1 MESEFSTKKESS
13 GRMTTLRFVLG
24 LLWLAAAF
32 FGMLLI
38 PCQCLWRARHYRS
51 ARIGARR
58 KDFAVAGSL
67 KMLCFFVS
75 GIVVAL
81 SGFWW
86 ELAWTCGETAFVFFL
101 LGLCLLHREAPIQGL
116 FDDDN
121 EEVLNNGEMLSLWYG
136 GMNEAY
142 CRFQVKLQT
151 SEPFSRSSEKDL
163 EYNFARTEAWAWD
176 DPYLR
181 VSAYYL
187 KGQGAIFLS
196 LLMLLIV
203 GAYIKIF
210 ESPFFH
216 NLYAWIP
223 MIFLLVVVMLLFIR
237 DVYREWMGHYRTLA
251 CALKEG
257 RDPDL
262 SDRARLA
269 EMRRAILVWG
279 RNNGY
284 VRFNRE
290 LGIWELH
297 RRGGR
302 MVG

>member
-1 MESEFSTKKESS
+1 M
-13 GRMTTLRFVLG
+13 
-24 LLWLAAAF
+24 
-32 FGMLLI
+32 
-38 PCQCLWRARHYRS
+38 
-51 ARIGARR
+51 
-58 KDFAVAGSL
+58 
-67 KMLCFFVS
+67 
-75 GIVVAL
+75 
-81 SGFWW
+81 
-86 ELAWTCGETAFVFFL
+86 
-101 LGLCLLHREAPIQGL
+101 LHREAPIQGL

-251 CALKEG
+251 RALKEG

-290 LGIWELH
+290 LGIWELD

>member
-13 GRMTTLRFVLG
+13 GRMTSLRFVLG

-101 LGLCLLHREAPIQGL
+101 LGLWLLHREAPIQGL

-216 NLYAWIP
+216 NLYA
-223 MIFLLVVVMLLFIR
+223 
-237 DVYREWMGHYRTLA
+237 
-251 CALKEG
+251 
-257 RDPDL
+257 
-262 SDRARLA
+262 
-269 EMRRAILVWG
+269 
-279 RNNGY
+279 
-284 VRFNRE
+284 
-290 LGIWELH
+290 
-297 RRGGR
+297 
-302 MVG
+302 